1 MLHKPEAD
9 CQTGASKFVGGLT
22 HGAASSGHHVR
33 LQTETLPNKLCLRKS
48 HVLTLRSFMQYYD
61 DTAGILRSVILS
73 AIAPHR
79 MAASPMPLS
88 RPDNSAGPTVLPMA
102 SPLEEPLFSAFEDDV
117 EDA

>member
-1 MLHKPEAD
+1 MLHSPEAE
-9 CQTGASKFVGGLT
+9 CQTGASTPREALPIT
-22 HGAASSGHHVR
+22 LC
-33 LQTETLPNKLCLRKS
+33 LQGIMTGREQKHCPTKLCLLKS
-48 HVLTLRSFMQYYD
+48 HVLTLRSSMQYYD

-102 SPLEEPLFSAFEDDV
+102 SPLDEPLFSAFEDDV
-117 EDA
+117 EDS